1 MFVLSCTT
9 NMRLARICKL
19 QSEMKPQT
27 LEFGQIIVRL
37 NVGTPLAMV
46 MLNQADDENG
56 VSW

>member
-1 MFVLSCTT
+1 
-9 NMRLARICKL
+9 MRLARICKL